1 MVKSNDQEAEIMSDS
16 QINSELA
23 QQILANASALG
34 VGVEDYLRLIIAQ
47 NPATAAQADLTPQE
61 RAQQWREFVNRHN
74 LQAPPLSDEAISR
87 ENIYREREDH
97 QL

>member
-1 MVKSNDQEAEIMSDS
+1 MSDS

-34 VGVEDYLRLIIAQ
+34 MGVEDYLRLIIAQ
-47 NPATAAQADLTPQE
+47 NASATAQANLTPQE
-61 RAQQWREFVNRHN
+61 RAQQWREFVNSHN
-74 LQAPPLSDEAISR
+74 LQTLPLSDEALSR
-87 ENIYREREDH
+87 ESIYREREDR